1 MNSVFSCI
9 DYRSYIADY
18 YQAKKNSGRTFS
30 YRAFSQKAGFKS
42 PVFIKLVIDGK
53 ANLSRQSAEQLG
65 RAMEL
70 DEEEL
75 IYFCMLVDFNQA
87 RKDDKKRD
95 LFFKLQKYTSR
106 LKIQVVDED
115 RYAYYEKWYF
125 SALRELVTFAP
136 WGDDYA
142 LLGSCLEPALGKRE
156 VKKALTLLEEKGFIK
171 KNSQGK
177 YVQTSKNIST
187 GSDVSSLAVRNYHK
201 IMGHKAVE
209 SVDETAREERDFSGL
224 TMGVSE
230 QCLSVLKEELSAFRQ
245 RVRQIVADDNEAE
258 RVYRLNLQLF
268 PLSNNTAHGKG
279 KRGRK
284 KG

>member
-9 DYRSYIADY
+9 DYRSFIADY
-18 YQAKKNSGRTFS
+18 YQAKKKSGRPFS
-30 YRAFSQKAGFKS
+30 YRAFSHKAGFKS

-53 ANLSRQSAEQLG
+53 ANLSRQSAQQLG

-70 DEEEL
+70 DEDEL
-75 IYFCMLVDFNQA
+75 TYFCMLVDFNQA
-87 RKDDKKRD
+87 RKDDKKKD
-95 LFFKLQKYTSR
+95 LFFKLQKYTR
-106 LKIQVVDED
+106 KLKIQVVDED
-115 RYAYYEKWYF
+115 KYAYYEKWYY

-142 LLGSCLEPALGKRE
+142 LLGSYLDPSLGKRE
-156 VKKALTLLEEKGFIK
+156 VKKALAFLEQEGFIR

-201 IMGHKAVE
+201 IMGNKAVE
-209 SVDETAREERDFSGL
+209 AVDSVAREERDFSGL

-230 QCLSVLKEELSAFRQ
+230 QCLDVLKEELAAFRQ
-245 RVRQIVADDNEAE
+245 RIRQIIADDKEAE
-258 RVYRLNLQLF
+258 RVFRLNLQLF
-268 PLSNNTAHGKG
+268 PLSGNTAEKGRREGK
-279 KRGRK
+279 K
-284 KG
+284 K